1 MKSDSAKT
9 NTAAVPNANGI
20 PCYRHDIEDLLLS
33 MERGEAVLPESYI
46 YPQECKAAE
55 FWCHIHR
62 ANAIPFFVPGDRVAV
77 KKRNDWMLY
86 LPSGTVCCLVMSDGI
101 VLRRVRKV
109 PGDDQHLEA
118 FFVNDLENKNG
129 EKVPIELIKS
139 VYEILYLFRD
149 IKPFV

>member
-1 MKSDSAKT
+1 MF
-9 NTAAVPNANGI
+9 VV
-20 PCYRHDIEDLLLS
+20 LL
-33 MERGEAVLPESYI
+33 GCDWK
-46 YPQECKAAE
+46 QEMQSC
-55 FWCHIHR
+55 F
-62 ANAIPFFVPGDRVAV
+62 
-77 KKRNDWMLY
+77 
-86 LPSGTVCCLVMSDGI
+86 CLLMSLVGI
-101 VLRRVRKV
+101 VLRRVRKI